1 MFGLEVAQ
9 GLAFTALL
17 ILAVAVALARPSLP
31 QHRPKELVATEEG
44 VPPWTEIV
52 WLAAVSILLL
62 YTLLVLLVPHA
73 TYLGPWTF
81 GFPGDEFVQ
90 AVGFVVWV
98 GGALLVGWAL
108 RTLGRYTT
116 VKIQIT
122 ETQPIVRS
130 GPYRWIRH
138 PMYSAILFLSIGTTL
153 LFLSPVVAIDAIVLF
168 ALAEYRAT
176 VEERMF
182 ARSPRLGAEY
192 QRLMADTGRFLP
204 GRPRGESRTQ
214 RPSLRKSP

>member
-62 YTLLVLLVPHA
+62 YALLVLLVPRS
-73 TYLGPWTF
+73 TYLGPWTL